1 MLILIIGLILFL
13 GMHST
18 RIFAED
24 KREAFIAKRGEQA
37 WKGLYAVVS
46 LIGFVLIIWG
56 YGQGRVT
63 APVLYVAP
71 FWMVHVVWLLM
82 IPAIILFCMSGAPGG
97 RIKAWVKHPQLA
109 AVKIWAFSHLLVNGD
124 LASIILF
131 GSFLIWAVVDRISAR
146 RRAEAGIISEP
157 EPGPVR
163 NDVIAILIG
172 LAIYFAFV
180 LFLHRW
186 LFGVSPGIA
195 V

>member
-56 YGQGRVT
+56 YGQARVT

-71 FWMVHVVWLLM
+71 FWMVHVVGLM
-82 IPAIILFCMSGAPGG
+82 TDPGDHPVLHVRCAGGADQGLGQASATG
-97 RIKAWVKHPQLA
+97 R
-109 AVKIWAFSHLLVNGD
+109 G
-124 LASIILF
+124 
-131 GSFLIWAVVDRISAR
+131 
-146 RRAEAGIISEP
+146 
-157 EPGPVR
+157 
-163 NDVIAILIG
+163 
-172 LAIYFAFV
+172 
-180 LFLHRW
+180 
-186 LFGVSPGIA
+186 
-195 V
+195 